1 MKKNLLS
8 FVMVLFST
16 NVCLAQK
23 VDSVEMQKN
32 IDYYAPRLWVVGDGT
47 VTKAINGEKSVPVNT
62 SVGVI
67 FSKNFARGGK
77 QSFVVDIRN
86 LNCEAY
92 ISVASTADT
101 IVAEIDTNNNY
112 SITNSRE
119 FGSYVSFPVGSKQ
132 SASVL
137 IQGLFDNRNF
147 NGLQN
152 IFLGG
157 GYAFKTFFSN
167 RVWKLNNDSSIQVSC
182 LSVKAATFHELLPYG
197 YSDNGDYSI
206 YVSVLSVSM
215 RAIGGDIVN
224 SSGTYVNRFI
234 GTNQNTYLGWEPFF
248 GFKLKNL
255 RAEFSYP
262 MFVVLGGKSI
272 PGLSGGQ
279 FTATVS
285 FTGGFPVALKR
296 NPIIEADEL
305 LYDLEIKKKDSTELQ
320 HKLQILK
327 KDSVLNAKKAKRW
340 VYQIGDLM
348 DNDEAIIKLYEKLN
362 MIEGIALFKKKNKYF
377 FFVNAD
383 IAKEDQ
389 FVKLQTLLGSE
400 ILTKVDLMVYGKK
413 KKNKIVKT
421 KCLKFEKGN
430 DKIEI
435 DCYTIQK

>member
-1 MKKNLLS
+1 MKKNIISLITI
-8 FVMVLFST
+8 FFSINICT
-16 NVCLAQK
+16 AQK
-23 VDSVEMQKN
+23 NDSSEIQKDT
-32 IDYYAPRLWVVGDGT
+32 DYYAPRLWVVGDGT
-47 VTKAINGEKSVPVNT
+47 VTKAINGEKSIPVNT

-67 FSKNFARGGK
+67 FSKNFARRGK
-77 QSFVVDIRN
+77 QSFVENIRN

-101 IVAEIDTNNNY
+101 LVAEIDTNNSY

-137 IQGLFDNRNF
+137 IQGLFDNRGF
-147 NGLQN
+147 NGFKN
-152 IFLGG
+152 VVFGG
-157 GYAFKTFFSN
+157 GYVFKTCFSN

-182 LSVKAATFHELLPYG
+182 LSVKAATFHEFLPYE

-206 YVSVLSVSM
+206 YLSVLSFSM
-215 RAIGGDIVN
+215 RAIGGDIVD
-224 SSGTYVNRFI
+224 SRGAYINRFI

-262 MFVVLGGKSI
+262 MFVVVNGKSI

-296 NPIIEADEL
+296 NPIIAADEL
-305 LYDLEIKKKDSTELQ
+305 LYDLEIKKQDSTELAD
-320 HKLQILK
+320 KLQVK
-327 KDSVLNAKKAKRW
+327 KQDSLLNAQKAKRW

-348 DNDEAIIKLYEKLN
+348 DNDEAILKLYEKLSK
-362 MIEGIALFKKKNKYF
+362 IDGVSLFKEKNKYF

-383 IAKEDQ
+383 INKKDE
-389 FVKLQTLLGSE
+389 FVKLKSQLGLE
-400 ILTKVDLMVYGKK
+400 VVDKVDLMSFSKK
-413 KKNKIVKT
+413 TNEKVVKT
-421 KCLKFEKGN
+421 KSLKLKKGK
-430 DKIEI
+430 DKVEI
-435 DCYTIQK
+435 DCYIIHK